1 MTKAGEKIL
10 KSIGQARAWARGEE
24 VPGVRVTRFVDV
36 AAVRKKTGL
45 SQTEFAKRF
54 GLDAA
59 AIQAWEQKRRV
70 PERAAQVLLR
80 VIDYAPDTVA
90 EAVRKAG

>member
-10 KSIGQARAWARGEE
+10 RGARQALAYSRGEH
-24 VPGVRVTRFVDV
+24 VPGLRVTRFVDV
-36 AAVRKKTGL
+36 AAIRKKTGL
-45 SQTEFAKRF
+45 SQAEFARRF
-54 GLDAA
+54 GLDATA
-59 AIQAWEQKRRV
+59 VQAWEQKRRV